1 MLRKT
6 TVLIAT
12 GTMNAGG
19 AETLIMEI
27 LRRRSDMI
35 QYVMLIHYSDKK
47 EIGVYDNEIRSL
59 GIPMLYIHSVGS
71 VGERRYCREFKEL
84 TKQIGHIDI
93 LHCHLNA
100 VGGII
105 SKAAKKAG
113 IKNRIVHCHA
123 DITFKGSKLRV
134 LLSEM
139 KLTYMKH
146 FVNKYATEFW
156 ACSNEAGKRLF
167 NTSKKTVVIPNVIY
181 VKDYLS
187 DEQKRLMA
195 KKKYNLNNSLVIGSV
210 GRIAKIKNYE
220 LVVRTVAELN
230 KCGKHVDFIC
240 FGRVV
245 DENYFNEI
253 KSLAKSLDVTN
264 QLHFVG
270 NSKNIPFDISCID
283 IFFMPSYSEGFG
295 MAALEAQAAG
305 IYTLVSDKIPKIVD
319 MKLGAISFLSIE
331 NENEW
336 IDAVLNFKPLCLDND
351 KILEKFNENGF
362 NSETMV
368 QKIEKLYDEMVNF

>member
-1 MLRKT
+1 MLKKT

-27 LRRRSDMI
+27 LRRRSDRI
-35 QYVMLIHYSDKK
+35 QYIMLIHYSDKK

-59 GIPMLYIHSVGS
+59 GIPMVYIHSVGS
-71 VGERRYCREFKEL
+71 VGERCYFREFKEL
-84 TKQIGHIDI
+84 TKRIGHIDI
-93 LHCHLNA
+93 LHSHLNA

-105 SKAAKKAG
+105 SKAAKKSG

-123 DITFKGSKLRV
+123 DITFKGPKLNV

-139 KLTYMKH
+139 KLSYMKH

-167 NTSKKTVVIPNVIY
+167 NTGKKTVVIPNVIY

-187 DEQKRLMA
+187 NEQKRLIA

-230 KCGKHVDFIC
+230 KCGKYVDFIC

-253 KSLAKSLDVTN
+253 KSLAKSLDVIN

-319 MKLGAISFLSIE
+319 MKLGALSFLSIE
-331 NENEW
+331 NEKEW
-336 IDAVLNFKPLCLDND
+336 IEAVFNFKPLCLDNE